1 MECSHTHSIRR
12 AKYFL
17 AKNVATLRIEYVGL
31 KDVACI
37 CRDYTDMMIHAEK
50 WLVVASTGHV
60 FVIIVTV
67 QTAVRTGAFLEKSV
81 VCY

>member
-1 MECSHTHSIRR
+1 LT
-12 AKYFL
+12 
-17 AKNVATLRIEYVGL
+17 KNVAALRYEYVGL

-37 CRDYTDMMIHAEK
+37 CKDYTDMTIHAEK

-67 QTAVRTGAFLEKSV
+67 QTAVGTGAFLEKSA

>member
-1 MECSHTHSIRR
+1 MECTHTHSIKH

-31 KDVACI
+31 KGVACI
-37 CRDYTDMMIHAEK
+37 CKDYTDTTIHTDM

-67 QTAVRTGAFLEKSV
+67 QTGAFLEKSA